1 MVEAGQL
8 KALAT
13 TSGKR
18 SKFYPN
24 LPTVSESGL
33 PGYEAVGW
41 FGLLAPA
48 NTPVAIVDKL
58 NKAIVGAMDAKE
70 FKDQLAM
77 LGAEPEPQTPAEF
90 GRFIN
95 ADLAKWI
102 KLVKEADIK
111 MPGGN

>member
-1 MVEAGQL
+1 
-8 KALAT
+8 
-13 TSGKR
+13 
-18 SKFYPN
+18 
-24 LPTVSESGL
+24 
-33 PGYEAVGW
+33 
-41 FGLLAPA
+41 
-48 NTPVAIVDKL
+48 
-58 NKAIVGAMDAKE
+58 MDAKE